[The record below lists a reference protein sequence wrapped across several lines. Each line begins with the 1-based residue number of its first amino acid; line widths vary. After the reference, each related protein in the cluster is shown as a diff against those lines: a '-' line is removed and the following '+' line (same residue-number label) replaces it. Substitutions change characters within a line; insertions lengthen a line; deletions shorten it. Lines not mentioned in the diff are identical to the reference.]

1 MALVKLLIK
10 LHWASGLQTLI
21 FNKKFRFFFM
31 FDICL
36 NRCLSIPLSVL
47 FSFLTPNCQN
57 EENYASR
64 KWAKPYK
71 QNPYAEE
78 GSRNTLN
85 LPVLSAHFR
94 IVAVVRQKVALL
106 LLLILLLFYYGT
118 IFQQQLGCNH
128 KNLPFGGLWWLYSHT
143 VDTWEERTST
153 NYLNF
158 WSLLSSVVEVYFMY

>member
-1 MALVKLLIK
+1 
-10 LHWASGLQTLI
+10 
-21 FNKKFRFFFM
+21 M
-31 FDICL
+31 FDIYL

-106 LLLILLLFYYGT
+106 LLFYSRT
-118 IFQQQLGCNH
+118 IFQQQLCSNH
-128 KNLPFGGLWWLYSHT
+128 KDLPFGGLWWLYSHT

-158 WSLLSSVVEVYFMY
+158 WSLLFSVIVVVLLCNMCTCVQCVVYVPNMLFTISV

>member
-1 MALVKLLIK
+1 
-10 LHWASGLQTLI
+10 
-21 FNKKFRFFFM
+21 M

-94 IVAVVRQKVALL
+94 IVAAVRQKVALL
-106 LLLILLLFYYGT
+106 AGFYFSSFFST
-118 IFQQQLGCNH
+118 LE
-128 KNLPFGGLWWLYSHT
+128 PFSNNYST
-143 VDTWEERTST
+143 PIIKIYRLEVSDGST
-153 NYLNF
+153 PIR
-158 WSLLSSVVEVYFMY
+158 